1 MTKKTP
7 AELVSVVRLLR
18 HQMGLSME
26 AVAQAIGTRYLTILN
41 IEHGKDVSFGT
52 AKALASFLGISLD
65 CLIRNDIS
73 AASSRLAK
81 PSVTLEVQKQGL
93 RDRLRSREIVG
104 DCGEQEVVQL
114 ERKRLAGTPYAEAV
128 SAFPS
133 TDTAAG
139 YDVQSFQR
147 NGCPL
152 FIEVKSTSSPNA
164 NDAFF
169 ITQSE
174 LDFMQRCMN
183 LGQSDSYQIHR
194 VFNIAGAENGKCCV
208 KVISPEDFYRDYVL
222 IPVTYKAVKR
232 VKR

>member
-41 IEHGKDVSFGT
+41 IEHGKDVSYGT

-114 ERKRLAGTPYAEAV
+114 ERRRLAGTPYAEAV

-174 LDFMQRCMN
+174 LDFMRRCME
-183 LGQSDSYQIHR
+183 LGANYQIHR
-194 VFNIAGAENGKCCV
+194 VSNLGSNCCSV
-208 KVISPEDFYRDYVL
+208 QIISPQDFYQDYVL
-222 IPVTYKAVKR
+222 TPVTYKAVKR